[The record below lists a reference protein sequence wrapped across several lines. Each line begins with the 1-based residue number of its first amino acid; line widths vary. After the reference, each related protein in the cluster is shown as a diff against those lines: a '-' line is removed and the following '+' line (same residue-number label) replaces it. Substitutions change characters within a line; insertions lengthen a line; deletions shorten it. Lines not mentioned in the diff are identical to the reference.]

1 MLITAKPILQN
12 SLLSML
18 IDAYMTQFAPSLDSD
33 GSSVDGKANSKIQQ
47 KAINFAKAAA
57 GPTADAIYKFVKEIG
72 IDISIPPSVIAPP
85 LPPILPGGPCKGMI
99 SMNNVK
105 IS

>member
-1 MLITAKPILQN
+1 MLATAKTVLQN

-18 IDAYMTQFAPSLDSD
+18 IDAYMTQFVPSLDSD
-33 GSSVDGKANSKIQQ
+33 GSAADGEANSKMRQ
-47 KAINFAKAAA
+47 KATNFAKAAA

-72 IDISIPPSVIAPP
+72 IDISIPPSVMAPP
-85 LPPILPGGPCKGMI
+85 SPPTLPGGPCSGMI

-105 IS
+105 IL